1 MSFKYVK
8 INGSF
13 SDDAGCGAR
22 AGDRLFIDTDRRPEA
37 DDLVLVVSGGVKRLR
52 RWNGEDG
59 PQLVGTVIALKR
71 KL

>member
-13 SDDAGCGAR
+13 ADDAGCGAR
-22 AGDRLFIDTDRRPEA
+22 TGDRLFIDTSRRPA
-37 DDLVLVVSGGVKRLR
+37 PDDLVLLVTGGIKRLR
-52 RWNGEDG
+52 RWNGEKG